1 MIFLEDPRVTF
12 LDTYALIIGSPKIK
26 SRKNMKSDKV
36 RRKSQKNGKQEKNTD
51 SNFFHL
57 TVVVPLE
64 QYKIRNRSTKKW

>member
-1 MIFLEDPRVTF
+1 MNFLEDPRVTF

-26 SRKNMKSDKV
+26 SRKNMKSDK
-36 RRKSQKNGKQEKNTD
+36 SQKNGKQDKNTD